1 MTAARHLL
9 PSRPRAL
16 NGCCPST
23 PRFVGRD
30 LELALLEQ
38 AVARASAGN
47 PQVVCVQGPAGIGKS
62 ALLEQSVQRC
72 SLQVLRV
79 TGSEDEAAMPFAVID
94 QLLRHDPSATPGSGW
109 SDPIAAGARLLEL
122 VSSFSSAGP
131 VGLMVD
137 DLHWVDGPSAQ
148 AIAFMLRR
156 LGHDRVIALFG
167 LRDDHG
173 PAPTGLARL
182 FTSEQS
188 TVLTLSGLDRTD
200 LRKLAD
206 ALGAG
211 DVPNRV
217 LEQLEAMTTG
227 NPLHATALFEE
238 LDLRLFAAGTGSQL
252 PAPRSYARVVAARL
266 ARCSPETERLVVA
279 ASVLGPRCRLAHAA
293 QLAQLQRPLAAV
305 EEASGQQLLTALP
318 IATGIELGFCHPLV
332 RAAVYHDLGI
342 ARRGALHEAAAT
354 LVDDEA
360 ARLHHRAAAC
370 PGDDDDLAAELGDF
384 AARMLTAATPAA
396 VTTAAT
402 AFEAAAR
409 VGASPS
415 EREQHL
421 LSAME
426 CLLAAGDAGAATL
439 LADTTSGFAP
449 SPRLGYL
456 HGALALSAGRAA
468 EAERV
473 LLQAW
478 ETAHRDTDPA
488 VAAGIAAQLAI
499 IHLRRA
505 NADETT
511 RWAHR
516 AHTDTPN
523 RLTLGLSPRSVLAV
537 GLATAGR
544 YPDAM
549 ATIPDLLEDRSHRV
563 DPTELDLLVS
573 RGIVRLWSDD
583 TEGARRDLTTTI
595 EVARRHGAFTASLF
609 ALFYVAE
616 VEFRLGAWDDAIVHG
631 QLGVSMAEDADQDGS
646 IALAHGNAAL
656 PLACR
661 GDWDAAQVHVDAAM
675 RAVAAMPDETNITW
689 AHTARAVLAAARGDH
704 ATVVESAQAIAGT
717 LHRGGDEPS
726 IKPWRVLGAEA
737 LAALGDPVGAD
748 RMLRRHEE
756 RADAEPL
763 PHASAAA
770 ARARA
775 LVELAAGRTQA
786 AEQHFRRALARVE
799 VLPIPF
805 ERAQTQLAF
814 GGFLRRQGQ
823 RRRAATLLS
832 AANQTFLEL
841 GATPYMDR
849 TKRELAACGL
859 TPSRGTAE
867 GRWQLTPQEVA
878 VAHLVAKGLR
888 NREVATELVVS
899 VKTVEYH
906 LANVFRK
913 VAVTNRSQLTALLV
927 RG

>member
-1 MTAARHLL
+1 MVVARD
-9 PSRPRAL
+9 PSSSRL
-16 NGCCPST
+16 SVSVGCCPSKS
-23 PRFVGRD
+23 RFVGRD

-38 AVARASAGN
+38 AVARASAGH

-62 ALLEQSVQRC
+62 ALLEQLIERC
-72 SLQVLRV
+72 GLPVLRV
-79 TGSEDEAAMPFAVID
+79 AGSEDEAAVPFAVVD
-94 QLLRHDPSATPGSGW
+94 QLMRHDPSATPGAAWG
-109 SDPIAAGARLLEL
+109 DPLAAGARLLEL
-122 VSSFSSAGP
+122 VGSFGSDGT

-137 DLHWVDGPSAQ
+137 DLHWVDGASVQ

-156 LGHDRVIALFG
+156 LGRDRVIALFG
-167 LRDDHG
+167 LREDHG
-173 PAPTGLARL
+173 PVPTGLARM
-182 FTSEQS
+182 FTSEQA
-188 TVLTLSGLDRTD
+188 TVLTLSGLERAD
-200 LRKLAD
+200 LHELAD
-206 ALGAG
+206 LLGAG
-211 DVPNRV
+211 DVPTRV

-227 NPLHATALFEE
+227 NPLHATALLEE
-238 LDLRLFAAGTGSQL
+238 LDLRAFAADSRL
-252 PAPRSYARVVAARL
+252 PAPRSYARLVAARL

-279 ASVLGPRCRLAHAA
+279 ASVLGPRCRLTQAA
-293 QLAQLQRPLAAV
+293 ELARVDRPLAAV
-305 EEASGQQLLTALP
+305 EEAARQQLLVTHRS
-318 IATGIELGFCHPLV
+318 ATGIELGFVHPLV
-332 RAAVYHDLGI
+332 RAAVYHDLGT
-342 ARRGALHEAAAT
+342 ARRGAFHEAAAT
-354 LVDDEA
+354 VVDDEA
-360 ARLHHRAAAC
+360 ARLQHRAAAC
-370 PGDDDDLAAELGDF
+370 PGDDDHLATELGEF
-384 AARMLTAATPAA
+384 AAGMLTSDTPGA
-396 VTTAAT
+396 VTAAAT

-409 VGASPS
+409 VGASAS
-415 EREQHL
+415 ARDKVL

-426 CLLAAGDAGAATL
+426 CRLATGDAGAATL
-439 LADTTSGFAP
+439 LAEATSGFAP

-456 HGALALSAGRAA
+456 HGALALLAGRID
-468 EAERV
+468 EAEG
-473 LLQAW
+473 LLLLAW
-478 ETAHRDTDPA
+478 EAADHDTDPT
-488 VAAGIAAQLAI
+488 VAAGIAAQLAT

-511 RWAHR
+511 RWARH

-523 RLTLGLSPRSVLAV
+523 RLTLGLSPRLVLAV

-544 YPDAM
+544 YRDAL
-549 ATIPDLLEDRSHRV
+549 ATIPALLEDHPARL

-583 TEGARRDLTTTI
+583 TEGARRDLTTAI

-609 ALFYVAE
+609 ALFYLAE

-631 QLGVSMAEDADQDGS
+631 QLCVSMAEDADQYGPL
-646 IALAHGNAAL
+646 ALAHGNAAL

-661 GDWDAAQVHVDAAM
+661 GDWDAARAHVDAAM
-675 RAVAAMPDETNITW
+675 RAVTAMPDETNITW

-704 ATVVESAQAIAGT
+704 ATVVESAQTIAAT

-737 LAALGDPVGAD
+737 LAALGDPAGAC

-756 RADAEPL
+756 HAEAEPL
-763 PHASAAA
+763 PHAAAAA

-775 LVELAAGRTQA
+775 LIESAAGRPQA
-786 AEQHFRRALARVE
+786 AEQHFRDAVARVD

-814 GGFLRRQGQ
+814 GGFLRRQG
-823 RRRAATLLS
+823 RRRHAATLLS

-841 GATPYMDR
+841 GAAPYVDR
-849 TKRELAACGL
+849 TARELAACGL
-859 TPSRGTAE
+859 TPSPRTAE
-867 GRWQLTPQEVA
+867 GHWQLTPQELA
-878 VAHLVAKGLR
+878 VAHLVARGLR

-899 VKTVEYH
+899 VKTIEYH